1 MNGLARACSR
11 LLCVALLGVGPAVAL
26 DLGGM
31 LQNLDVNKVINTGQ
45 QLAAATQEMPVN
57 EEVGL
62 GRDLAARI
70 LGTVPPLAD
79 PAVQGYVNQVGR
91 WLTLHT
97 ERPDLPWQFAV
108 VATDDVGAFATPGG
122 SVIITAG
129 LLRLMRDENELAGVL
144 AHEISHVV
152 QKHHVL
158 AIMKRARAQL
168 AADVA
173 SQMAAQYVAK
183 NPLVTQALLGAGM
196 NLYGSGLDQGDEYA
210 ADRAGMVIA
219 ARAGYDP
226 LGLVYLLTTLDS
238 LGVADARTQLLFAT
252 HPPTRSR
259 IDALAAIADQLGAY
273 KGSLQNGE
281 RFAQIQGSLF
291 K

>member
-1 MNGLARACSR
+1 MKPLFSL
-11 LLCVALLGVGPAVAL
+11 LLCSVLASSAVQAL
-26 DLGGM
+26 DFGGM
-31 LQNLDVNKVINTGQ
+31 LQNLDVNKVLQTGQ
-45 QLAAATQEMPVN
+45 KLSAATQEMPVN
-57 EEVGL
+57 EEIGL

-70 LGTVPPLAD
+70 LGTVPPHPD
-79 PAVQGYVNQVGR
+79 PAVQSYVNQVGR

-97 ERPDLPWQFAV
+97 ERPDLPWHFAV
-108 VATDDVGAFATPGG
+108 AGTDAVGAFATPGG

-168 AADVA
+168 ATEVA
-173 SQMAAQYVAK
+173 TEMASQYVAK

-226 LGLVYLLTTLDS
+226 LALVYLLTTLDS
-238 LGVADARTQLLFAT
+238 IGAGEPRTQLMFAT

-259 IDALAAIADQLGAY
+259 IDALSAVADQLGAF
-273 KGSLQNGE
+273 KGSLQNPQ
-281 RFAQIQGSLF
+281 RFAQIQESLL

>member
-1 MNGLARACSR
+1 MKRFIRHCVGMACLVGLAAP
-11 LLCVALLGVGPAVAL
+11 GQAL
-26 DLGGM
+26 DLGNV

-45 QLAAATQEMPVN
+45 KLSAATQEMPVN
-57 EEVGL
+57 EEIGL
-62 GRDLAARI
+62 GRELAARI

-79 PAVQGYVNQVGR
+79 PAVQTYVNQVGR

-97 ERPDLPWQFAV
+97 ERPDLPWHFAV
-108 VATDDVGAFATPGG
+108 VATDHVGAFATPGG
-122 SVIITAG
+122 RVIITAG

-152 QKHHVL
+152 QRHHVL

-173 SQMAAQYVAK
+173 SELASQYVAK

-226 LGLVYLLTTLDS
+226 TGLVYLLTTLDS
-238 LGVADARTQLLFAT
+238 LGVGDARMQLLYAT

-259 IDALAAIADQLGAY
+259 IDALATIADQLTAY
-273 KGSLQNGE
+273 RGSLQDGG
-281 RFAQIQGSLF
+281 RFARIQGTLLQ
-291 K
+291 

>member
-1 MNGLARACSR
+1 MNARHVAFVLGLLASTPLA
-11 LLCVALLGVGPAVAL
+11 AL
-26 DLGGM
+26 DLGNM
-31 LQNLDVNKVINTGQ
+31 LQNLDVNKVIDTGQ
-45 QLAAATQEMPVN
+45 KLSAATQEMPVH

-70 LGTVPPLAD
+70 LGTVPPLPD
-79 PAVQGYVNQVGR
+79 PAVQSYVNQVGR

-108 VATDDVGAFATPGG
+108 AATDAVGAFATPGG
-122 SVIITAG
+122 SVIVTAG

-144 AHEISHVV
+144 AHEISHIV
-152 QKHHVL
+152 QRHHVM

-168 AADVA
+168 TADIATELA
-173 SQMAAQYVAK
+173 SQYVAK

-238 LGVADARTQLLFAT
+238 VGVGDARTQLMFAT

-259 IDALAAIADQLGAY
+259 IDALAVIADQLGAY

-281 RFAQIQGSLF
+281 RFAQIQGSLL

>member
-1 MNGLARACSR
+1 MKRGLLR
-11 LLCVALLGVGPAVAL
+11 CVVLGCLVGFAAPGTAL
-26 DLGGM
+26 DLGNV
-31 LQNLDVNKVINTGQ
+31 LQNLDVNKVITTGQ
-45 QLAAATQEMPVN
+45 KLSAATQEIPVN
-57 EEVGL
+57 EEIGL
-62 GRDLAARI
+62 GRELAARI
-70 LGTVPPLAD
+70 LGTVPPLAE
-79 PAVQGYVNQVGR
+79 PAMQTYVNQVGR
-91 WLTLHT
+91 WLSLHT
-97 ERPDLPWQFAV
+97 ERPELPWHFAV

-129 LLRLMRDENELAGVL
+129 LMRLMRDENELAGVL

-158 AIMKRARAQL
+158 AIMKRAQAQL

-173 SQMAAQYVAK
+173 GELTSQYVAK

-226 LGLVYLLTTLDS
+226 TGLVYLLTTLDS
-238 LGVADARTQLLFAT
+238 LGAGDARTQLLHAT

-259 IDALAAIADQLGAY
+259 IDALAAIADQLGPY
-273 KGSLQNGE
+273 RGSLHDGG
-281 RFAQIQGSLF
+281 RFAQIQRGLIR
-291 K
+291 

>member
-1 MNGLARACSR
+1 MKLPAL
-11 LLCVALLGVGPAVAL
+11 LLCLVACASPVHAL

-31 LQNLDVNKVINTGQ
+31 LQQLDVNKVLETGQ
-45 QLAAATQEMPVN
+45 KLSAATQEMPVN

-70 LGTVPPLAD
+70 LGTVPPHPD
-79 PAVQGYVNQVGR
+79 PAVQRYVNEVGR

-97 ERPDLPWQFAV
+97 ERPELPWHFAV
-108 VATDDVGAFATPGG
+108 AGTDAVGAFATPGG

-152 QKHHVL
+152 QKHHVM

-168 AADVA
+168 ATEVA
-173 SQMAAQYVAK
+173 SEMASQYVAR

-196 NLYGSGLDQGDEYA
+196 NLYGSGLEQGDEYA

-226 LGLVYLLTTLDS
+226 FGLVYLLTTLDS
-238 LGVADARTQLLFAT
+238 IGVAVARTQLLFAT

-259 IDALAAIADQLGAY
+259 IDALSAVADQLGAY
-273 KGSLQNGE
+273 KGSLQDSQ
-281 RFAQIQGSLF
+281 RFAQIQGSLLQ
-291 K
+291 

>member
-1 MNGLARACSR
+1 MRRGVACWLAA
-11 LLCVALLGVGPAVAL
+11 LFVATPASAF

-31 LQNLDVNKVINTGQ
+31 LQNLDVDKVLETGQ
-45 QLAAATQEMPVN
+45 KLSAATQEMPVD
-57 EEVGL
+57 EEIGL

-70 LGTVPPLAD
+70 LGAVPPVAD
-79 PAVQGYVNQVGR
+79 PALQGYVNQVGR

-97 ERPDLPWQFAV
+97 ERPDLPWHFAV
-108 VATDDVGAFATPGG
+108 VDTDAVGAFATPGG
-122 SVIITAG
+122 SVIVTAG

-152 QKHHVL
+152 QRHHVR
-158 AIMKRARAQL
+158 AIMHRARARL

-173 SQMAAQYVAK
+173 TELAAQYVAR
-183 NPLVTQALLGAGM
+183 NPLVTQALLDTGM
-196 NLYGSGLDQGDEYA
+196 NLYGSGLDQGDEYG

-226 LGLVYLLTTLDS
+226 LGLVYLLSTLDAI
-238 LGVADARTQLLFAT
+238 GAAEPRTQLLFAT

-259 IDALAAIADQLGAY
+259 IDALGAVADQLGAY
-273 KGSLQNGE
+273 QGSLQDGG
-281 RFAQIQGSLF
+281 RFARIQESLLR
-291 K
+291 

>member
-1 MNGLARACSR
+1 MRRNAAFWACAVLLAA
-11 LLCVALLGVGPAVAL
+11 PAAAL

-31 LQNLDVNKVINTGQ
+31 LQNLDVNKVLETGQ
-45 QLAAATQEMPVN
+45 KLSAATQEMPVH
-57 EEVGL
+57 EEIGL
-62 GRDLAARI
+62 GRELAARI
-70 LGTVPPLAD
+70 LGAVPPVAD
-79 PAVQGYVNQVGR
+79 PALQAYVNQVGR

-97 ERPDLPWQFAV
+97 ERPELPWHFAV
-108 VATDDVGAFATPGG
+108 VDTDALGAFATPGG
-122 SVIITAG
+122 SVIVTAG
-129 LLRLMRDENELAGVL
+129 LVRMMRDENELAGVL

-152 QKHHVL
+152 QKHHVR
-158 AIMKRARAQL
+158 AIMRRARAQL

-173 SQMAAQYVAK
+173 SQMAEQYMAK
-183 NPLVTQALLGAGM
+183 NPLVTRALLDTGM
-196 NLYGSGLDQGDEYA
+196 NLYGSGLDQGDEHG

-238 LGVADARTQLLFAT
+238 IGAGEPRTQLLFAT

-259 IDALAAIADQLGAY
+259 IDALGAVADQLGAY
-273 KGSLQNGE
+273 QGSLQDSE

-291 K
+291 R

>member
-1 MNGLARACSR
+1 MRRGVACWLAA
-11 LLCVALLGVGPAVAL
+11 LFVATPASAF

-31 LQNLDVNKVINTGQ
+31 LQNLDVDKVLETGQ
-45 QLAAATQEMPVN
+45 KLSAATQEMPVD
-57 EEVGL
+57 EEIGL

-70 LGTVPPLAD
+70 LGAVPPVAD
-79 PAVQGYVNQVGR
+79 PALQGYVNQVGR

-97 ERPDLPWQFAV
+97 ERPDLPWHFAV
-108 VATDDVGAFATPGG
+108 VDTDAVGAFATPGG
-122 SVIITAG
+122 SVIVTAG

-152 QKHHVL
+152 QRHHVR
-158 AIMKRARAQL
+158 AIMHRARARL

-173 SQMAAQYVAK
+173 TELAAQYVAR
-183 NPLVTQALLGAGM
+183 NPLVTQALLDTGM
-196 NLYGSGLDQGDEYA
+196 NLYGSGLDQGDEYG

-226 LGLVYLLTTLDS
+226 LGLVYLLSTLDAI
-238 LGVADARTQLLFAT
+238 GAAEQRTQLLFAT

-259 IDALAAIADQLGAY
+259 IDALGAVADQLGAY
-273 KGSLQNGE
+273 QGSLQDGG
-281 RFAQIQGSLF
+281 RFARIQESLLR
-291 K
+291 

>member
-1 MNGLARACSR
+1 MRCGVACWLA
-11 LLCVALLGVGPAVAL
+11 ALLMTMPASAL

-31 LQNLDVNKVINTGQ
+31 LQNLDVNKVLETGQ
-45 QLAAATQEMPVN
+45 KLSAATQEMPVH
-57 EEVGL
+57 EEIGL

-70 LGTVPPLAD
+70 LGAVPPVAD
-79 PAVQGYVNQVGR
+79 PALQGYVNQVGR

-97 ERPDLPWQFAV
+97 ERPDLPWHFAV
-108 VATDDVGAFATPGG
+108 VDTDAVGAFATPGG
-122 SVIITAG
+122 SVIVTAG

-152 QKHHVL
+152 QRHHVR
-158 AIMKRARAQL
+158 AIMHRARARL

-173 SQMAAQYVAK
+173 TELAAQYVAR
-183 NPLVTQALLGAGM
+183 NPLVTQALLDTGM
-196 NLYGSGLDQGDEYA
+196 NLYGSGLDQGDEYG

-226 LGLVYLLTTLDS
+226 LGLVYLLSTLDAI
-238 LGVADARTQLLFAT
+238 GAAEPRTQLLFAT

-259 IDALAAIADQLGAY
+259 IDALGAVADQLGAY
-273 KGSLQNGE
+273 QGSLQDGG
-281 RFAQIQGSLF
+281 RFARIQESLLR
-291 K
+291 

>member
-1 MNGLARACSR
+1 MKRRAVCMFAA
-11 LLCVALLGVGPAVAL
+11 LCMAAQVAAL

-31 LQNLDVNKVINTGQ
+31 LQNLDVNKVIETGQ
-45 QLAAATQEMPVN
+45 KLSAATQEMPVQ
-57 EEVGL
+57 EEIGL

-70 LGTVPPLAD
+70 LGAVPPVAD
-79 PAVQGYVNQVGR
+79 PALQGYVNHVGR

-97 ERPDLPWQFAV
+97 ERPDLPWHFAV
-108 VATDDVGAFATPGG
+108 VDTDTVGAFATPGG
-122 SVIITAG
+122 SVIVTAG
-129 LLRLMRDENELAGVL
+129 LVRLMRDENELAGVL

-152 QKHHVL
+152 QKHHVR
-158 AIMKRARAQL
+158 AIMHRARAQL

-173 SQMAAQYVAK
+173 SEMASQYMAK
-183 NPLVTQALLGAGM
+183 NPLVTRALLDTGM
-196 NLYGSGLDQGDEYA
+196 NLYGSGLDQGDEYG

-238 LGVADARTQLLFAT
+238 IGAAEPRTQLLFAT

-259 IDALAAIADQLGAY
+259 IDALGAVADQLGAY
-273 KGSLQNGE
+273 QGSLQNGE

-291 K
+291 R